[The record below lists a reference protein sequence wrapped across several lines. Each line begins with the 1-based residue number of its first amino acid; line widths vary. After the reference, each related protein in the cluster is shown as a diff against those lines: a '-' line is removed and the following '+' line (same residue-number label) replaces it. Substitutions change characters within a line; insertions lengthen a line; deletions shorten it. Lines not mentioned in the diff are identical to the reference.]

1 MADASTPCTIDL
13 FGKCES
19 DGLRAPCYPLAMLPD
34 TITPDDLAA
43 LLGISTASMRDLA
56 KRGIVI
62 APVAGSTRR
71 GRAGAATA
79 RTFANWRLVAAKTTN
94 AGRQGAPEWPTSG
107 RPQGRIQ

>member
-1 MADASTPCTIDL
+1 
-13 FGKCES
+13 
-19 DGLRAPCYPLAMLPD
+19 MLPD

-79 RTFANWRLVAAKTTN
+79 RTFANWRLVAAKRRTQEDRASREQTAKAL
-94 AGRQGAPEWPTSG
+94 AGGAHQYSRW
-107 RPQGRIQ
+107 